1 MIYTDIARDGML
13 SGPNFEATAALADAV
28 EIPVILSGGVS
39 SLDDLVRAAEYADRG
54 VSGAIV
60 GRALYTGDVEIGAA
74 LERLGGLP
82 CC

>member
-1 MIYTDIARDGML
+1 V
-13 SGPNFEATAALADAV
+13 ELAEAV

-39 SLDDLVRAAEYADRG
+39 SLDDLERVAACADRG
-54 VSGAIV
+54 LAGVIV

-74 LERLGGLP
+74 LDLIARTS